1 MSYLIFVWSPAG
13 YELREQDGEP
23 PNVGDGSPRRSRSF
37 DLRIGAVGEHEPGG
51 AAGLPRDRLREV
63 VLVPRGRAG
72 EEFLAALVEHA
83 RTAAVELRE
92 RDVVVLPDPRRGS
105 GQRPA
110 VELVRVTRNSCAP
123 RACVLESIAL
133 APRIRADDQATFVRE
148 PYGIATGG

>member
-23 PNVGDGSPRRSRSF
+23 PNVGDEIELDGRSLRITEVGACGEESVDRRAVLAQHLGALVDSEAAHRVGDADADVNANGAVVFGDRSPRRSRSF

-72 EEFLAALVEHA
+72 
-83 RTAAVELRE
+83 
-92 RDVVVLPDPRRGS
+92 
-105 GQRPA
+105 
-110 VELVRVTRNSCAP
+110 
-123 RACVLESIAL
+123 
-133 APRIRADDQATFVRE
+133 
-148 PYGIATGG
+148 